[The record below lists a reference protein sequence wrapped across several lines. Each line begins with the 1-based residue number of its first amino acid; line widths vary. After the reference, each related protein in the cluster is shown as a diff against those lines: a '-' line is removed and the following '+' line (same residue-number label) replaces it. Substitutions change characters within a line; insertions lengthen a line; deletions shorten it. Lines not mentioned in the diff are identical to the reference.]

1 MLNWSEYE
9 KEPQPIN
16 ARPWWLEVLLS
27 FGCVVTAVLI
37 IASLAGCATTTREA
51 EVCYM
56 KPIGLTEQGFT
67 VAFQQCMTPEAFQE
81 SQK

>member
-1 MLNWSEYE
+1 
-9 KEPQPIN
+9 
-16 ARPWWLEVLLS
+16 
-27 FGCVVTAVLI
+27 
-37 IASLAGCATTTREA
+37 
-51 EVCYM
+51 M

>member
-1 MLNWSEYE
+1 MV
-9 KEPQPIN
+9 
-16 ARPWWLEVLLS
+16 ARS
-27 FGCVVTAVLI
+27 AVRLQLRRHRGPHHR
-37 IASLAGCATTTREA
+37 LARRLCYLRDA